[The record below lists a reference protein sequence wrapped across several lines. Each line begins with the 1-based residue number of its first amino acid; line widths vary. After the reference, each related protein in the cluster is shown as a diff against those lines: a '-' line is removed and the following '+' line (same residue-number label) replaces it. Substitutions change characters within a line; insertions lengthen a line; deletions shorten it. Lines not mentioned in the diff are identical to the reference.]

1 MTDFSK
7 KFRKER
13 EKFKKKNIRR
23 EKRGERAL
31 DPSEYTFKYKPKGT
45 GLFGK
50 RKKFTVETKSEKQKR
65 LKRPAIQQQ
74 STKSVEDVRGKNVA
88 ASPFGRGGIT
98 KGRDMFTQQYD

>member
-65 LKRPAIQQQ
+65 LKRPTI
-74 STKSVEDVRGKNVA
+74 VEDVRGKNVA
-88 ASPFGRGGIT
+88 SSPYSKDFGRGGIT

>member
-31 DPSEYTFKYKPKGT
+31 DPSEYTFKYKPKGS

-50 RKKFTVETKSEKQKR
+50 RKKFTVETKSEKQKN
-65 LKRPAIQQQ
+65 LKRDTLTQL
-74 STKSVEDVRGKNVA
+74 KNEDVVKQKR
-88 ASPFGRGGIT
+88 SYRRGGIT